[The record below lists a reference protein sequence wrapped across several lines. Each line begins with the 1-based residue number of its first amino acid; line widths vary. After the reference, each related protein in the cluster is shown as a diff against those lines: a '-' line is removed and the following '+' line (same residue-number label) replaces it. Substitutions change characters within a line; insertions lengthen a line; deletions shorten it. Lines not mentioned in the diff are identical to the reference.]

1 MTKQERI
8 NAIYKSN
15 MKMAVLQGLTTFPM
29 TFFTV
34 GLIRSNSWNGWYVL
48 GIAVCL
54 LLLGASFFKANRIEA
69 NMTEHESAKQIITR
83 RNGFLFGVFVMSI
96 LSVALTLKLGWT
108 YAWILI
114 VTGGAL
120 YIGYRWIRRQDER
133 LSAIDPEHPLFR
145 EMRLDYVRD

>member
-8 NAIYKSN
+8 NAIYRSN
-15 MKMAVLQGLTTFPM
+15 MKLAVPQGLITFPM

-34 GLIRSNSWNGWYVL
+34 GLIRSDSWNGWYVF
-48 GIAVCL
+48 GVAVCL
-54 LLLGASFFKANRIEA
+54 LLLGGSFFKANQIET
-69 NMTEHESAKQIITR
+69 NMTEREGAKQIITR

-114 VTGGAL
+114 VTGGIL
-120 YIGYRWIRRQDER
+120 YGGYRLIRKQDER

-145 EMRLDYVRD
+145 EMRLDHVRD

>member
-15 MKMAVLQGLTTFPM
+15 MKMAVLQGLITFPM

-54 LLLGASFFKANRIEA
+54 LLLGASFFKANRIEMH
-69 NMTEHESAKQIITR
+69 MTEHESAKRIITR

-96 LSVALTLKLGWT
+96 LSIALTLKFGWT

-133 LSAIDPEHPLFR
+133 LSAIDPEHPNLF
-145 EMRLDYVRD
+145 EVRLDHVKD